1 MSKKFL
7 KSLFIGLFQWLP
19 DRLYTELVYFF
30 YFKRWPNLKHP
41 TLYTEKLQALKLLP
55 IDPLVALCADKAGLR
70 EHFTFQKLEKHL
82 VEVLDITGSTD
93 DIRWDEYPMPYIVKV
108 SNASGYNVIVRSK
121 EDIHN
126 AKESLLKW
134 STIDFSKRYRERYYK
149 KSPRKYVVE
158 PYIENLRDIRVH
170 CFHGEPV
177 FIAYSF
183 VEIEG
188 NPKVMLDFNCQIEP
202 YPFTR
207 NYTVQQIPDIKDDLL
222 ELYELTKKISE
233 PFTYVRIDTYRID
246 DVIKV
251 GEMTFTPLA
260 GLALRNAIDVDKRWG
275 KLIVNTKQWIN
286 K

>member
-1 MSKKFL
+1 MNKQWL
-7 KSLFIGLFQWLP
+7 KSFFIGSLQWLP
-19 DRLYTELVYFF
+19 DRPYTELMYLLYFN
-30 YFKRWPNLKHP
+30 RRLNLKKP

-55 IDPLVALCADKAGLR
+55 VHPLVALCADKVGVREYLSSLGLDQHLTR
-70 EHFTFQKLEKHL
+70 ILE
-82 VEVLDITGSTD
+82 ITETSES
-93 DIRWDEYPMPYIVKV
+93 IRWDEYPMPYIVKI
-108 SNASGYNVIVRSK
+108 SNASGYNVVVRS
-121 EDIHN
+121 EQDFAY
-126 AKESLLKW
+126 AKDMIRKW
-134 STIDFSKRYRERYYK
+134 SAIDFSKRYREHYYK
-149 KSPRKYVVE
+149 HAKRRYIIE
-158 PYIENLRDIRVH
+158 PYIDNLRDIRVH
-170 CFHGEPV
+170 CFNGEPT